1 MENRMLN
8 QTCREFI
15 DALASR
21 EPVPGGGGASALVG
35 AVGMALGSMVGELT
49 LGKKKYAEYETE
61 ISELLFRSRELI
73 DEMEQMVRKDAEAY
87 LPLSEAYKMP
97 HSSEEEITARDQAI
111 QDALTAAAEA
121 PLELAE
127 TCLKALRILDSFS
140 LIGNRL
146 AISDAGAGAAVCL
159 AALKGARLSALINLK
174 SMKNKEKRKELS
186 DKLDAI
192 TDSGIHL
199 AEITYARVEKL
210 CSE

>member
-1 MENRMLN
+1 MENGMLN

-73 DEMEQMVRKDAEAY
+73 DEMEQMVKKDAEAY

-97 HSSEEEITARDQAI
+97 HSSEEEITARDRAI
-111 QDALTAAAEA
+111 QDALVAAAEA

-127 TCLKALRILDSFS
+127 ACLKALRILDSFS

-199 AEITYARVEKL
+199 AEITYARVEKF

>member
-1 MENRMLN
+1 MLN

-15 DALASR
+15 DALASK